1 MKRLQID
8 LPDYICQILSEIN
21 LKSDWKEKE
30 IVIRAIEHLYRD
42 FILCGSDIVR
52 LTKVYRKI
60 DSDKDFGL
68 FYMTA
73 LHQIEFAPSV
83 HVILSDD
90 KKRVRFCFEEGA
102 ADE

>member
-8 LPDYICQILSEIN
+8 LPDYICQMLSEIN
-21 LKSDWKEKE
+21 QKSDWKEKE
-30 IVIRAIEHLYRD
+30 IVIRAIEHLYRH

-68 FYMTA
+68 FYKAA
-73 LHQIEFAPSV
+73 LHQIEYSSSV
-83 HVILSDD
+83 RVIISDD
-90 KKRVRFCFEEGA
+90 EKTVRFRFGEGA